1 MTQSNANYR
10 LPGEESLAQR
20 ELAATIAE
28 ETSRWLRNGLVRLRA
43 GISHEI
49 QRAGRALQVAIAQ
62 VSGNAPKRSCESP
75 RGADGWCGRPDLQD
89 LGSGRK
95 RLSSVWR
102 VGDNI

>member
-1 MTQSNANYR
+1 M
-10 LPGEESLAQR
+10 
-20 ELAATIAE
+20 AATIAE
-28 ETSRWLRNGLVRLRA
+28 EASRWLRNCLVRLRA
-43 GISHEI
+43 GHEVNFEI
-49 QRAGRALQVAIAQ
+49 QSAERALQVATAQ
-62 VSGNAPKRSCESP
+62 ISGNAPKRSCESP